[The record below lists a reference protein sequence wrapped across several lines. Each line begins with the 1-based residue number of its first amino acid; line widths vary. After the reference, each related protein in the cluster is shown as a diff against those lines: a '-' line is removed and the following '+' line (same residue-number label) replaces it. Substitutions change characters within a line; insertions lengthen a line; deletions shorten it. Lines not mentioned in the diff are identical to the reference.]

1 MALIVSILKD
11 SFLIK
16 NKLWESNYRSAIGE
30 IHSSINPVT
39 DRVVNKYI
47 ESFTKITAA
56 LIIEKRE
63 GIKEDILEKISETNH
78 IIDSDDVQNI
88 EIEIDKIFHESNYI
102 NRINSFVE
110 SIGRDFGRYGIQLDC
125 QKHRFDL
132 QVSLYKVM
140 VVNLLNEAKMDI
152 KNSLKLFLLKS
163 MNVGD
168 TKFEQ
173 SINKIK
179 NSNWA
184 YFMVFFVVFIALWE
198 AFKQLKEILTSL
210 LTK

>member
-78 IIDSDDVQNI
+78 IIDSNDVQNI

-179 NSNWA
+179 NCNWA